1 MKFPVNK
8 DVCTV
13 RIGDKGQIVIPKNMR
28 DMFGIQPGDSL
39 LLMADAERGIAIIHD
54 TSFLENTPFGTWGEK
69 NDSH

>member
-1 MKFPVNK
+1 MKFPTDK

-28 DMFGIQPGDSL
+28 EMFGIQPGDSL

-54 TSFLENTPFGTWGEK
+54 TGFLESSIFSAWGEK
-69 NDSH
+69 K